1 MKTYLEFHDGSSN
14 KFWQIEVQEQQH
26 TVTYGKVDTS
36 GQSKAKTFESAAECL
51 KDAEK
56 LIKSKKAKG
65 YAELGEDAIIPE
77 KKAKLSSSSTTNIDK
92 TAKQEALDALDQL
105 VRTGKIEDVIPF
117 IQQYAEG
124 NSTAL
129 KKALS
134 QAKRFWCDYQ
144 DLSKTP
150 EYIDRNN
157 RYSEWGRRGKERHQD
172 ITHLLAFGLMTG
184 SDPKS
189 TWNLLHYISQYQS
202 NPEFK
207 HVIKTLK
214 PDWLGD
220 YLKERIIANEWL
232 IEYELL
238 RQLEAD
244 QLITFDPQLFGLA
257 VPKFRHYDSKGQRI
271 TAKTI
276 IAQYLEDDEMV
287 KRDIPLMFEY
297 ETRPQDQWFGKWD
310 NKLTPWHDIFITLIQ
325 QNKIER
331 QFALQKIIEMQS
343 KDWNIQTKSF
353 FKKIFADLNTPAEEL
368 LQLQDHL
375 FVLLH
380 SEFSASVGFA
390 LENIKAIYQH
400 PEFRLK
406 EYLEWLEPLMMRSDL
421 KSQVKIILLQLQN
434 LLKDQPAY
442 RQQMLLLLADV
453 FLQNDLNLQERSA
466 KLLFKYQDE
475 ANEEIQA
482 KVAMYQDNLL
492 GDVKSQLTGYLSAEP
507 QQDPEDTF
515 SFNSSLST
523 YHYQAPEPDY
533 LNPSQ
538 KVELIDSW
546 EDLLFFMGQ
555 LPHSKN
561 PLDCDIF
568 LSSWLKLRDQ
578 RPNDYKQQLEPI
590 LKSFNK
596 VQSNAT
602 YKTLLQNYFTLYI
615 SEETDQWNDNFQ
627 RQQINEHKILR
638 TWIELLNYF
647 SSLDLDGLSLP
658 LLSLPT
664 HAPSY
669 IDPEVLVQ
677 RIIAFEAQQI
687 CTNFADLALALARTP
702 RQNTEKAIALAEK
715 IQGQW
720 IKDIVLFTL
729 GATPLPDLIPP
740 HYPELTDKNEL
751 QEWSG
756 LWKTAILS
764 HYPHV
769 TISAIDARYHVEIT
783 EPTILPYVY
792 RPRKEYIWDEKSRQY
807 INTPVGEYIKFP
819 LEAYKNSAFADL
831 YHHQAYELSQDNYYG
846 WDYSTAF
853 ANGTL
858 FRHLSPLNTAYA
870 DLHLASNH
878 CQSADRFS
886 ESGADVMTMMMN
898 ENYILNPYALFILA
912 THLFSANKEAR
923 LYAIETFNHAIYQ
936 SKVDIMVFSN
946 HLAQI
951 ITHQFAPFSRLVES
965 LSMIKAASP
974 LHGNALLYI
983 IENIIPQLQF
993 TDKLPTQ
1000 FKKFIELYYLIKS
1013 DQNMPVAEPIQ
1024 HQLRIWQEQSA
1035 SLKPLVNKLLKG
1047 K

>member
-1 MKTYLEFHDGSSN
+1 MKTYLEFHDDSSH
-14 KFWQIEVQEQQH
+14 KFWQIEVQDQQH
-26 TVTYGKVDTS
+26 TVTFGKVDS
-36 GQSKAKTFESAAECL
+36 AGQSKAKSFSSAEECL

-65 YAELGEDAIIPE
+65 YAELGAEAIIPE
-77 KKAKLSSSSTTNIDK
+77 KKNKLSSSTNENK
-92 TAKQEALDALDQL
+92 SAKQEALEALDQL
-105 VRTGKIEDVIPF
+105 IRTGKIEDVIPF

-134 QAKRFWCDYQ
+134 QARRFWCDYQ

-150 EYIDRNN
+150 EFIDRNN
-157 RYSEWGRRGKERHQD
+157 KYSEWGRRGKERHQH
-172 ITHLLAFGLMTG
+172 IIHLLAFGLMTG

-189 TWNLLHYISQYQS
+189 TWNLLHYISEYNKNTVFTQ
-202 NPEFK
+202 
-207 HVIKTLK
+207 VIQTFK

-220 YLKERIIANEWL
+220 YLKERILANDWL

-244 QLITFDPQLFGLA
+244 QLIRFDPQLFGLA
-257 VPKFRHYDSKGQRI
+257 IPKFRHYDSKGQRI

-276 IAQYLEDDEMV
+276 ITQYLEDEEMV

-310 NKLTPWHDIFITLIQ
+310 NRITPWHDIFIALIQ

-331 QFALQKIIEMQS
+331 PFALQKIIEMQS
-343 KDWNIQTKSF
+343 KDWNVQTKSF
-353 FKKIFADLNTPAEEL
+353 FKKIFADLHTTPEDL
-368 LQLQDHL
+368 LPLQDHL

-390 LENIKAIYQH
+390 LEHIKVIYQH

-421 KSQVKIILLQLQN
+421 KSQVKIIILQLQN
-434 LLKDQPAY
+434 LLKDHPAY
-442 RQQMLLLLADV
+442 RQQILLLLADV

-475 ANEEIQA
+475 STEELQSKI
-482 KVAMYQDNLL
+482 AMYQDNLL
-492 GDVKSQLTGYLSAEP
+492 GDVKSQLQAYLSEEVQSDA
-507 QQDPEDTF
+507 EDTF
-515 SFNSSLST
+515 DFSNSLST

-533 LNPSQ
+533 LNPQQ
-538 KVELIDSW
+538 KVEQLHSW
-546 EDLLFFMGQ
+546 DDLLFFMGQ
-555 LPHSKN
+555 LPHSTN

-568 LSSWLKLRDQ
+568 LSSWLTLRDQ
-578 RPNDYKQQLEPI
+578 RPADYKQQLEPI
-590 LKSFNK
+590 FKSFDK

-615 SEETDQWNDNFQ
+615 SEQTDQWNDNFQ
-627 RQQINEHKILR
+627 RQQINEHKPLR
-638 TWIELLNYF
+638 TWLELLQYF
-647 SSLDLDGLSLP
+647 TSLDLDNLSLP

-669 IDPEVLVQ
+669 IDPEILIQ
-677 RIIAFEAQQI
+677 RIMAFEAQQI

-715 IQGQW
+715 IEGQW

-729 GATPLPDLIPP
+729 GATPIPELIPP
-740 HYPELTDKNEL
+740 NYPELTDKNERN
-751 QEWSG
+751 EWIG

-764 HYPHV
+764 HYPDA
-769 TISAIDARYHVEIT
+769 SFSPIDERYHVQVT
-783 EPTILPYVY
+783 EPTHLAYVY
-792 RPRKEYIWDEKSRQY
+792 GPRKEYIWNEQSRQY
-807 INTPVGEYIKFP
+807 INTTVGEYVKFS
-819 LEAYKNSAFADL
+819 LTTYKNGALADL
-831 YHHQAYELSQDNYYG
+831 YHHQAYELAQDNYYS

-858 FRHLSPLNTAYA
+858 FRHFTPLNTTYA
-870 DLHLASNH
+870 DLHLASNY
-878 CQSADRFS
+878 CQSADRFF
-886 ESGADVMTMMMN
+886 ESGSSIMTMMMN
-898 ENYILNPYALFILA
+898 EDYILNPYALFILA
-912 THLFSANKEAR
+912 AHLFSANKEAR
-923 LYAIETFNHAIYQ
+923 LFAIESFNHAIYQ
-936 SKVDIMVFSN
+936 SKVDILVFSN

-951 ITHQFAPFSRLVES
+951 INHQFAPFSRLVES
-965 LSMIKAASP
+965 LSMMRETSP
-974 LHGNALLYI
+974 LHANALLAI

-1000 FKKFIELYYLIKS
+1000 FKKFIELYYLLQS
-1013 DQNMPVAEPIQ
+1013 DQNTPITEAIQ
-1024 HQLRIWQEQSA
+1024 HQLRTWQEQSA
-1035 SLKPLVNKLLKG
+1035 SLKPLVNKILKG